1 MREETEGEMTEFSAH
16 QLCWFGLGWAAV
28 LPGFSQGTNGSWA
41 REVGAAATARQSAT
55 LWLCHDR
62 GLGLVPK
69 LALPLFL
76 SILCE
81 YHAKM
86 GG

>member
-1 MREETEGEMTEFSAH
+1 MTEFSAH
-16 QLCWFGLGWAAV
+16 QLCWFGLGWAAE
-28 LPGFSQGTNGSWA
+28 LPGFSHGTNVPCAYAGPGMWELLPQPDIFS
-41 REVGAAATARQSAT
+41 

-76 SILCE
+76 SILRE

-86 GG
+86 GS